1 MKPWLKWLVAVLVLV
16 ALGASVA
23 RALAARKTKQLAV
36 TEATAARTQS
46 VVELARSDVTTATI
60 HELELGLPLSGSI
73 KAANTAFVKAKVA
86 GEIKGL
92 SLREGDLVKAGQVV
106 ATVDTTEYQAR
117 LNQAQRQAIAA
128 KTQIDIAQRQFDN
141 NQALVDQGF
150 ISKTALDTSLATL
163 EGAKA
168 TYEAAIA
175 GADVVRKSLDDAV
188 LRAPLS
194 GTVSQRLT
202 QPGERVAIDGKVIEI
217 MDLSRLEI
225 EASLSPADSVAVR
238 VGQSAS
244 LQIDGRSEPAKARVV
259 RINPNVQVGS
269 RNVLVYLSIDNPTG
283 LRQGLFAQGTLD
295 TAKVSVLAVPLSAL
309 RTDKPAP
316 YVQVVEANRVVHKPV
331 QAGQRGVDA
340 KDADHQ
346 TLVAV
351 EGLAAGTVVI
361 QGAMGSLLEGTAVKF
376 TTTYATT
383 VVAPAAPSLPTPIA
397 K

>member
-46 VVELARSDVTTATI
+46 VVELASSDVTTASM

-168 TYEAAIA
+168 TYEAATA

-309 RTDKPAP
+309 RTDKPAA

-331 QAGQRGVDA
+331 QAGQLGVDA

-351 EGLAAGTVVI
+351 EGLDAGAVVI
-361 QGAMGSLLEGTAVKF
+361 QGAVGSLIEGTAVKF
-376 TTTYATT
+376 TTTSAAT
-383 VVAPAAPSLPTPIA
+383 VVAPAAPALPTPTA

>member
-168 TYEAAIA
+168 TYEAAVA

-316 YVQVVEANRVVHKPV
+316 YLQVVEANRVVHKPV
-331 QAGQRGVDA
+331 QAGRRGVDA

-351 EGLAAGTVVI
+351 EGLDAGAVVI
-361 QGAMGSLLEGTAVKF
+361 QGAVGSLIEGTAVKF
-376 TTTYATT
+376 TTTSAAT
-383 VVAPAAPSLPTPIA
+383 VVAPAAPALPTPTA

>member
-46 VVELARSDVTTATI
+46 VVELARSDVTTATV

-309 RTDKPAP
+309 RTDKPAA

-331 QAGQRGVDA
+331 QAGQLGVDA

-351 EGLAAGTVVI
+351 EGLDAGAVVI
-361 QGAMGSLLEGTAVKF
+361 QGAVGSLIEGTAVKF
-376 TTTYATT
+376 TTTSAAT
-383 VVAPAAPSLPTPIA
+383 VVAPAAPALPTPTA

>member
-1 MKPWLKWLVAVLVLV
+1 MKPWIKWLVAVLVLV
-16 ALGASVA
+16 ALGAGVA

-46 VVELARSDVTTATI
+46 VVELASSDVTTASM

-309 RTDKPAP
+309 RTDKPAA

-331 QAGQRGVDA
+331 QAGQLGVDA

-351 EGLAAGTVVI
+351 EGLDAGAVVI
-361 QGAMGSLLEGTAVKF
+361 QGAVGSLIEGTAVKF
-376 TTTYATT
+376 TTTSAAT
-383 VVAPAAPSLPTPIA
+383 VVAPAAPALPTPTA

>member
-128 KTQIDIAQRQFDN
+128 KTQVDIAQRQFDN

-309 RTDKPAP
+309 RTDKPAA

-331 QAGQRGVDA
+331 QAGQLGVDA

-346 TLVAV
+346 TLVAG
-351 EGLAAGTVVI
+351 EGLDAGAVVI
-361 QGAMGSLLEGTAVKF
+361 QGAVGSLIEGTAVKF
-376 TTTYATT
+376 TTTSAAT
-383 VVAPAAPSLPTPIA
+383 VVAPAAPALPTPTA